1 MLDLMLINQEEMF
14 VYIKAVDSL
23 GYNDHKMVEFRIM
36 KGREKSKGKHHNEE
50 RQESRFR
57 LALESV

>member
-1 MLDLMLINQEEMF
+1 MF